1 MVPCEQDIFESGEW
15 ELDLSARELRANGV
29 TVPIGSRAFEII
41 ETLVRSA
48 GQLVTKDELV
58 RRTWPGAAIV
68 EDATLRVH
76 ISAIRKALGADRRML
91 QTVSGRGYRLLGNW
105 TIRQDRAP
113 AKPQHATAAPTSFR
127 TNVTVAASALVG
139 REPAVKHLCNLVSAY
154 RAVTLTGPG
163 GIGKTVLASE
173 VARRLF
179 PTIAG
184 DVFFVELVSLSDPA
198 LVASTAASVLGLRL
212 GSDEISPASVARAI
226 GKRKVLLVLDN
237 CEHVVDAA
245 AELAETLVQLC
256 PHTTVLATSREVL
269 RIEGE
274 FVYRVAPLDVP
285 SQHQE
290 ASNDVLACSAVQLF
304 IARMRLVRDNFL
316 AQGENLPAIGS
327 IARRLDGIPLAIELA
342 AARAATF
349 GLPEVAARLD
359 DRFALLTGGRR
370 TALPRHQ
377 TLRAT
382 LDWSYKLL
390 PETERV
396 VLHCLAIF
404 AGPFSLHAAC
414 AVSSMTEADV
424 VDSIGS
430 LVGKSLVLKAE
441 NSAGTQFRLL
451 ETTRAYAFD
460 RLSESGALTD
470 VASRH
475 AAYFLKLLGQEDAHS
490 IPSEQRP
497 AALRRRAD
505 EIHAALEWAF
515 SSSGDPSTGVALTI
529 AAVPLWFDLSQ
540 QTVARGRI
548 EQALRHAETGGEQEM
563 RLRIALGYSLWYLGP
578 GANAIEP
585 NFARALEI
593 AERIGAAAVQTRALW
608 GLWAARRGREDHH
621 AALDVA
627 LRFADAARKAGDLGA
642 THLAD
647 RIIALTHHLLGHQRL
662 AQEWTERTLRQPHRL
677 DPSMGMGYQVET
689 PVAMPALL
697 ARILWIRGFPDQAT
711 AAAAAAITA
720 ADKTGHSFAL
730 AYALAF
736 AGLPVALWT
745 GAPDAKRLLD
755 MFAAHATGN
764 RNLEDWRLC
773 YARALELRQGSEAE
787 ALIASFIE
795 PRADPSRIAPFA
807 HLPIGTNIPVP
818 LPGEPPADLPWS
830 APELLRVDAMLLLWH
845 RAPGADVAAEAKL
858 LRALEIAGEQ
868 SALSWELR
876 AAMSLA
882 RLWRRQGRA
891 VEARDRLMATYEKFT
906 EGFGT
911 SDLIQARSLIADLES
926 DGTSA

>member
-1 MVPCEQDIFESGEW
+1 LVPCEQDIFESGEW
-15 ELDLSARELRANGV
+15 ELDLSTRELRANGV
-29 TVPIGSRAFEII
+29 TVPIGSRAFEIV

-58 RRTWPGAAIV
+58 RHTWPGAAIV

-76 ISAIRKALGADRRML
+76 ISAIRKALGADRGML

-113 AKPQHATAAPTSFR
+113 AKPQQTTAAPTSFG

-139 REPAVKHLCNLVSAY
+139 REPAVKHLCDLVSAY

-179 PTIAG
+179 PTIAS
-184 DVFFVELVSLSDPA
+184 DVFFVELVSLSDPG
-198 LVASTAASVLGLRL
+198 LVPSTVASVLGLRL
-212 GSDEISPASVARAI
+212 ASDESSPASVARAI

-237 CEHVVDAA
+237 CEHVIDAA
-245 AELAETLVQLC
+245 AALAETLVRLC
-256 PHTTVLATSREVL
+256 PNTTVLATSREVL

-274 FVYRVAPLDVP
+274 FVYHVAPLDVP
-285 SQHQE
+285 SQE
-290 ASNDVLACSAVQLF
+290 ASSDVLAYSAVQLF
-304 IARMRLVRDNFL
+304 IARMRLVRENFL
-316 AQGENLPAIGS
+316 IHGENLPAIGS
-327 IARRLDGIPLAIELA
+327 IVRRLDGIPLAIELA
-342 AARAATF
+342 AARAATL
-349 GLPEVAARLD
+349 GIPEVAARLD
-359 DRFALLTGGRR
+359 GRFALLTGGRR

-390 PETERV
+390 PETERAA
-396 VLHCLAIF
+396 LHCLAIF
-404 AGPFSLHAAC
+404 VGPFSLDAAC
-414 AVSSMTEADV
+414 AVTSMTEADV

-430 LVGKSLVLKAE
+430 LVGKSLVLKVE
-441 NSAGTQFRLL
+441 NSVGTQFRLL

-460 RLSESGALTD
+460 RLVESGAITE

-475 AAYFLKLLGQEDAHS
+475 AEYFLKLLGQDVEAHS
-490 IPSEQRP
+490 VPSEQRP
-497 AALRRRAD
+497 AALGRRAD
-505 EIHAALEWAF
+505 EVHAALEWAF
-515 SSSGDPSTGVALTI
+515 SSSGDPSIGVALTI

-548 EQALRHAETGGEQEM
+548 EQALQHAVAGGEQEM

-578 GANAIEP
+578 GAHAIEP

-608 GLWAARRGREDHH
+608 GLWAAHRGREDHR
-621 AALDVA
+621 AALDAA

-647 RIIALTHHLLGHQRL
+647 RIIALTHHLLGHQQF
-662 AQEWTERTLRQPHRL
+662 AQEWTERTLRRPHRL

-720 ADKTGHSFAL
+720 AEKAGHSFAL

-745 GAPDAKRLLD
+745 GAPDAERLLH

-773 YARALELRQGSEAE
+773 YARALEFRQGSEDE

-807 HLPIGTNIPVP
+807 HLPAGTNIPVP

-845 RAPGADVAAEAKL
+845 HAPGADAAAEAKL

-911 SDLIQARSLIADLES
+911 SDLVRARSLIADWK
-926 DGTSA
+926 